1 MRSLPAGHG
10 HRATAAGEGR
20 CEGQSPVARVSGRAV
35 LLRSWRR
42 CRREFGLSRR
52 DSPVEVVLE
61 DGELRRRQERLGEF
75 LALAQVEMGNLFRRV
90 EASGCTVL
98 LTDAAGAILHQVQDG
113 AMTPEFAR
121 ARVVPGADWSERYAG
136 TNGMGTCV
144 AEGRP
149 VTVYRDEHYLVCN
162 APLSC
167 SAAPIHDPTGQL
179 LAVLDISSVNRSDT
193 RESQQHTAALVTL
206 SAGLIEHSNF
216 LRESRSRCVLRIH
229 RRPEFLGLVDEA
241 LLAVDGDGTIQAVN
255 RGALTLLGAAARSE
269 LCGCRLDEV
278 FDLSQDLVER
288 CAQGRLRSVWP
299 IHARRGGEFW
309 GICHGPLETPAS
321 PTRRPETGARRPAP
335 AEARE
340 PADSPF
346 AELVAGADPRVLE
359 TVSRARRLVDKP
371 VPVLLFGETG
381 TGKEALARAMHQAS
395 RRAHRPFVAVNCA
408 SIPESLV
415 ESELFGYGPGAF
427 TGARREGMR
436 GKIRQSSGGTLFLD
450 EIGDMP
456 PALQTRLLRVLEQ
469 QEVLPLGSDEPVK
482 VDLQV
487 ISATHR
493 DLAERVAEGLFRED
507 LYYRLNG
514 VTLSLPPLRERGD
527 RADLIQR
534 MLDAENETR
543 EPVCLDDHALDCLL
557 RYRWPGNIRQL
568 RNCLCAALAL
578 CEGGVIDASL
588 LPEEVVRD
596 AGPAPA
602 PRAEGSG
609 EDDLP
614 LAHAERLALLEVLEQ
629 HRWNITGA
637 AAALGMSRKTVYR
650 KLKKH
655 GIQLAAERR

>member
-1 MRSLPAGHG
+1 MRSLPAGHA
-10 HRATAAGEGR
+10 HRATAAGQGR
-20 CEGQSPVARVSGRAV
+20 CEGQSSATQVSGRAV

-42 CRREFGLSRR
+42 CRREFGLRRR

-61 DGELRRRQERLGEF
+61 DCELRRRQERLGEF
-75 LALAQVEMGNLFRRV
+75 LALAQVEMGHLFRRV
-90 EASGCTVL
+90 ESSGCTVL
-98 LTDAAGAILHQVQDG
+98 LTDAAGTIMHQVQDG
-113 AMTPEFAR
+113 AMGPEFAR
-121 ARVVPGADWSERYAG
+121 ARVIAGADWSERHAG

-149 VTVYRDEHYLVCN
+149 VTVFREEHYLVCN

-167 SAAPIHDPTGQL
+167 SAAPIHDPAGQL
-179 LAVLDISSVNRSDT
+179 LAVLDVSSVHRGDT
-193 RESQQHTAALVTL
+193 RENQQHTAALVNL

-216 LRESRSRCVLRIH
+216 LRENRSRCVLRIH
-229 RRPEFLGLVDEA
+229 RRPEFLGLADEA
-241 LLAVDGDGTIQAVN
+241 LLAVGADGVIQAAS
-255 RGALTLLGAAARSE
+255 RGAPGLLGAGSRAE
-269 LCGCRLDEV
+269 LRGRRLGQL
-278 FDLSQDLVER
+278 FDVSADLVER
-288 CAQGRLRSVWP
+288 VGQGRLRSVWP
-299 IHARRGGEFW
+299 IRLHGGGEFW
-309 GICHGPLETPAS
+309 ALCHGPVEA
-321 PTRRPETGARRPAP
+321 PELPGSGALACARRPGL
-335 AEARE
+335 AEIRE

-371 VPVLLFGETG
+371 VPVLLCGETG

-395 RRAHRPFVAVNCA
+395 QRADRPFVAVNCA

-456 PALQTRLLRVLEQ
+456 PVLQTRLLRVLEQ
-469 QEVLPLGSDEPVK
+469 QEVLPLGSDEPVQ
-482 VDLQV
+482 VDLHV

-514 VTLSLPPLRERGD
+514 VTLSLPALRERVD

-534 MLDAENETR
+534 LLDAENETG
-543 EPVCLDDHALDCLL
+543 EPVRLDDRARNCLL

-578 CEGGVIDASL
+578 CEGGAIDVSL
-588 LPEEVVRD
+588 LPDEVVRE

-602 PRAEGSG
+602 PRAATAS

-614 LAHAERLALLEVLEQ
+614 LAHAERQALLEVLEQ

-650 KLKKH
+650 KLKRH
-655 GIQLAAERR
+655 GVQLAAERR